1 MENKKLKET
10 FVDEKTG
17 IQYKLV
23 GDYYIPNISIPKENV
38 ETIYKDIGKYG
49 RVRLTF
55 LKENNKTLYQ
65 ELLLDNKLHEHLVKI
80 NEETKS
86 KINELINLLSKQEN
100 VNENLKEN
108 NQLEWVK
115 RMNNIKNRAEEIAL
129 NEIIYV

>member
-17 IQYKLV
+17 IEYRLV
-23 GDYYIPNISIPKENV
+23 GDYYVPNISIPKENV
-38 ETIYKDIGKYG
+38 ETIYKNIGKYG
-49 RVRLTF
+49 RLRLTF

>member
-17 IQYKLV
+17 IEYRLV

-49 RVRLTF
+49 RLRLTF

>member
-10 FVDEKTG
+10 FVDEKTR

-49 RVRLTF
+49 RLRLTF